1 MKIPLIPDV
10 NDPVWNLF
18 GEVVKVIDS
27 RTFQEELARNG
38 FKNIKNHQTL
48 IKLLFLSM
56 FFKKDVSDVYNPGK
70 Y

>member
-18 GEVVKVIDS
+18 GEVIKVIDS

-38 FKNIKNHQTL
+38 LKILKTIKH
-48 IKLLFLSM
+48 
-56 FFKKDVSDVYNPGK
+56 
-70 Y
+70 

>member
-18 GEVVKVIDS
+18 DKVVKVIDS
-27 RTFQEELARNG
+27 RTFQEELDRNG
-38 FKNIKNHQTL
+38 FKNINNHQTL

-56 FFKKDVSDVYNPGK
+56 FFKKDVSDVYN
-70 Y
+70 